1 MRILGIDPGA
11 TTGWVIYHDAGTGRF
26 VEACGE
32 FRGDDML
39 SSMPGR
45 FWSVD
50 AAVIERPV
58 AHGAT
63 RPQVVDCAWIA
74 GCLWRDLWAMVGC
87 DKCHTVTRLEV
98 RQALTAAVHK
108 VVSVRDDK
116 TAWAALTL
124 IHGDGSDRKPRTRK
138 GVVIEDGG
146 CIGRT
151 TGHARAALA
160 AAVAWRLLHP

>member
-1 MRILGIDPGA
+1 MRILAIDPGA
-11 TTGWVIYHDAGTGRF
+11 TTGWVVYHDAYVGRF
-26 VEACGE
+26 VDACGE

-39 SSMPGR
+39 QAVPGP
-45 FWSVD
+45 WWNVD

-74 GCLWRDLWAMVGC
+74 GCLWRDLWSMVGRER
-87 DKCHTVTRLEV
+87 CHQITRLEV
-98 RQALTAAVHK
+98 RQVLTAAVHK

-124 IHGDGSDRKPRTRK
+124 IHGDGCDRKPKKRK
-138 GVVIEDGG
+138 GAVVEEGG
-146 CIGRT
+146 CIGLA